1 MADPKPRDLL
11 AEPSAPKTATPP
23 EGVRD
28 LLSDKP
34 AVFYPSFEKEK
45 RKLEAGPPEPLT
57 IEPKKFSPT
66 EAIEAGGTGAA
77 ISAAAP
83 KVLRTVGG
91 ALEKAPGPVGRAGK
105 AIEQTGRVLEN
116 VPLASRTL
124 TGATLGTA
132 SDIAGQGA
140 EVYLGMPPSGR
151 FLVELGV
158 GTVPGLNKFID
169 KYVISRFARSIGGYD
184 ARNFAL
190 DVSKAV
196 TELGDQ
202 EKKTLDRMAKAL
214 GGEKYEQGT
223 MEKVYALIGKE
234 ALQDMT
240 AANNQASK
248 IIADAKTQADAL
260 RATDIAKAQSIQADA
275 NRKAAQIM
283 QNADDRMK
291 AAVSR
296 RVSVLQAGEKQVENA
311 RAKLQEVGY
320 PGEVSEIGQDLR
332 NTILGKQQALT
343 DARTAQKQTDIA
355 LRNQEIADKVAKNQ
369 LISDSKGYRSMIAD
383 IKDKLL
389 MTFTRLPKEAP
400 VTDVGVV
407 KNLQEILKGLEGR
420 TVIVGGR
427 QQIIPPSFEAIDQVR
442 RNFGEVFK
450 GKPPVGYEAIDANTA
465 RDLYFKLSKTM
476 GDYSPAHKTFIQN
489 YETLS
494 RDLDVFGTKAG
505 KKATALDDWI
515 EGRFGTDTAAIPGY
529 YFKTADKVK
538 DLIELTGDKNYV
550 QRMAGDYVARTLRD
564 MNGTQMRTWYNN
576 KANSD
581 WLSEL
586 PALKNKIN
594 SYISGVEEAER
605 YSKKAIGVA
614 ARIEGA
620 PIEKTAE
627 RRAKGVEKEAATQ
640 IKALPG
646 ERAAATVESEA
657 AKSAKPFEEEAARL
671 QKIVNQKKSPVDEF
685 ANYVIAENAPA
696 NIKKAAEF
704 VARTTDGPQAFR
716 DATISMM
723 ARVPKTA
730 LKDLYYTRIKYAL
743 EGSGL
748 YSPQQINELSRRV
761 DAARDP
767 TIVEKVLQGWFTA
780 VAAGEVPSRVNSGI
794 NSIIQLAPF

>member
-1 MADPKPRDLL
+1 
-11 AEPSAPKTATPP
+11 
-23 EGVRD
+23 
-28 LLSDKP
+28 
-34 AVFYPSFEKEK
+34 
-45 RKLEAGPPEPLT
+45 
-57 IEPKKFSPT
+57 
-66 EAIEAGGTGAA
+66 
-77 ISAAAP
+77 
-83 KVLRTVGG
+83 
-91 ALEKAPGPVGRAGK
+91 
-105 AIEQTGRVLEN
+105 
-116 VPLASRTL
+116 
-124 TGATLGTA
+124 
-132 SDIAGQGA
+132 
-140 EVYLGMPPSGR
+140 
-151 FLVELGV
+151 
-158 GTVPGLNKFID
+158 
-169 KYVISRFARSIGGYD
+169 
-184 ARNFAL
+184 
-190 DVSKAV
+190 
-196 TELGDQ
+196 
-202 EKKTLDRMAKAL
+202 
-214 GGEKYEQGT
+214 
-223 MEKVYALIGKE
+223 
-234 ALQDMT
+234 
-240 AANNQASK
+240 
-248 IIADAKTQADAL
+248 
-260 RATDIAKAQSIQADA
+260 
-275 NRKAAQIM
+275 M
-283 QNADDRMK
+283 QNADERMK

-296 RVSVLQAGEKQVENA
+296 RVSVLQAGEKQVET
-311 RAKLQEVGY
+311 AKNRLQEVGY

-343 DARTAQKQTDIA
+343 DARTAQKQTDIG
-355 LRNQEIADKVAKNQ
+355 LRDKEIADKVAKNQ

-627 RRAKGVEKEAATQ
+627 RRAKGVEKEAAAQ

-646 ERAAATVESEA
+646 EKAAATVESEA

-723 ARVPKTA
+723 ARVPKIA

-748 YSPQQINELSRRV
+748 YSSQQINELSRRV

-780 VAAGEVPSRVNSGI
+780 VAAGEVPSRVNSGV

>member
-1 MADPKPRDLL
+1 MAEPKPRDLL
-11 AEPSAPKTATPP
+11 AEPSAPKAATPP

-34 AVFYPSFEKEK
+34 AIFYPSFEKDK

-77 ISAAAP
+77 INAAAP

-105 AIEQTGRVLEN
+105 AIELTGRVLEN

-202 EKKTLDRMAKAL
+202 DRKTLDRMAKAL

-240 AANNQASK
+240 AANNQAAK
-248 IIADAKTQADAL
+248 IIADAKVKADGL
-260 RATDIAKAQSIQADA
+260 RATDVAQAQSIQAEA

-283 QNADDRMK
+283 QNADERMK
-291 AAVSR
+291 SAVSR
-296 RVSVLQAGEKQVENA
+296 RVSVLQAGEKQVETAKN
-311 RAKLQEVGY
+311 KLQDIGY
-320 PGEVSEIGQDLR
+320 PGEISEIGQDLR
-332 NTILGKQQALT
+332 NTVLGKQQALT
-343 DARTAQKQTDIA
+343 DVRTAQKQTDIA
-355 LRNQEIADKVAKNQ
+355 ARDKEIAEKVSSGK
-369 LISDSKGYRSMIAD
+369 LISDNKEYRD
-383 IKDKLL
+383 LVRGIKDRLL
-389 MTFTRLPKEAP
+389 MTFDRIPKQALATDP
-400 VTDVGVV
+400 VEI
-407 KNLQEILKGLEGR
+407 KNLTEILKGLEGR
-420 TVIVGGR
+420 TIIVGGR
-427 QQIIPPSFEAIDQVR
+427 QQVVPPDFESIDRMR
-442 RNFGEVFK
+442 RKFGEVFR
-450 GKPPVGYEAIDANTA
+450 GKPPVGYEGIDANTA
-465 RDLYFKLSKTM
+465 RDLYFKLSEIM
-476 GDYSPAHKTFIQN
+476 GDYSQAHKTFIQN

-494 RDLDVFGTKAG
+494 RELDVFGTRAG

-515 EGRFGTDTAAIPGY
+515 EGRFSTDTAAIPGY

-538 DLIELTGDKNYV
+538 DLIELTGDKGYV
-550 QRMAGDYVARTLRD
+550 ERMAGDYVARTLRD

-620 PIEKTAE
+620 PIEKGAE
-627 RRAKGVEKEAATQ
+627 RKVKGVEKEAAAQ

-646 ERAAATVESEA
+646 EKAAATVESEA

-704 VARTTDGPQAFR
+704 VARSPNGEQAFR

-723 ARVPKTA
+723 ARVPKSA

-767 TIVEKVLQGWFTA
+767 TIAEKVLQGWFTA
-780 VAAGEVPSRVNSGI
+780 VAASEVPSRVNSGI
-794 NSIIQLAPF
+794 NSLIQLAPF